1 MDSNAVQDTLTSS
14 QVASVFN
21 VSFES
26 FHSGETPN
34 TATDVRKFFPP
45 ESAELLNTPTGAD
58 VQGIT
63 KTNRIFFPDDGGKK
77 ASVSQNGPSLHT
89 AETLLDTKS
98 MKVES
103 PSIQD
108 ASLESVKSA
117 AMGTR
122 PAPPSIVA
130 ASDDAVSAVA
140 LTPVTSS
147 LTMGT
152 TCTLSRPGEPTN
164 SISTTVAAV
173 TTGVTATMATNPPVP
188 PLDTTGITATAAA
201 HVCVPSL
208 NLPPKIPPDSFHSI
222 SELPKSII
230 LSATSGTPLDPLVTP
245 TFDFSRVRSSQTQQ
259 QQQTQGSSASAT
271 APFSFQLLHTPTGAS
286 PTMLSQVVTEA
297 HNTLQ
302 SPAATGQ
309 TGSHI
314 FDYSQFFGD
323 FSNTATPIFSPT
335 IILNTQALLSPSA
348 IDSDGQRTGGNGA
361 STAMTFPSFLNT
373 PGSTPI
379 ISFLCSSPGAK
390 GGQSFFYT
398 PFGTGQE
405 TNTTTT
411 AGTPIL
417 FPTNAFL
424 SSPNSAESLLA
435 QNDHQHHHQQPL
447 ESVTRLPPASQVLN
461 LTKSSVSESVPSIS
475 NTHTTVLMDPPKA
488 SSEKTATRNPSSRR
502 TTKWT
507 KSSAGNGKS
516 GKTAQEGAEKPHKCM
531 DCPKSFSRS
540 DELTRHRRI
549 HTGAKPFQC
558 TTCHRYFSRSDH
570 LTTHRRTHTGE
581 KPFAC
586 EHCDHKFARSDEM
599 KRHAKTHEKQANQA
613 LVGKA
618 IRGAA
623 SVVPRKKQRT
633 APQTLGN
640 GRQPAVAAPAQ
651 SQQFIFL
658 NGDDFSS
665 TAQGFQLAPAGSGDG
680 GGVSG
685 KSSDFDLLQPINC
698 TAPAAAAAGAPLPR
712 SGPSNNQ
719 QSAVKYLAQ
728 IHATSLPQQHP
739 PPI

>member
-1 MDSNAVQDTLTSS
+1 MITKPVPPS
-14 QVASVFN
+14 VASASDGT
-21 VSFES
+21 VSTVALPS
-26 FHSGETPN
+26 VG
-34 TATDVRKFFPP
+34 
-45 ESAELLNTPTGAD
+45 SACTLP
-58 VQGIT
+58 Q
-63 KTNRIFFPDDGGKK
+63 
-77 ASVSQNGPSLHT
+77 PS
-89 AETLLDTKS
+89 
-98 MKVES
+98 
-103 PSIQD
+103 
-108 ASLESVKSA
+108 ESVNSILTTTA
-117 AMGTR
+117 A
-122 PAPPSIVA
+122 AVA
-130 ASDDAVSAVA
+130 A
-140 LTPVTSS
+140 
-147 LTMGT
+147 T
-152 TCTLSRPGEPTN
+152 T
-164 SISTTVAAV
+164 TT
-173 TTGVTATMATNPPVP
+173 PPVP

-208 NLPPKIPPDSFHSI
+208 NLPPKMPSDSFHSI

-245 TFDFSRVRSSQTQQ
+245 TFDFSRVKSSQTQQ
-259 QQQTQGSSASAT
+259 QQQQAQGNSASAT

-309 TGSHI
+309 TGSHM

-348 IDSDGQRTGGNGA
+348 IDSDGQRAGVSNA
-361 STAMTFPSFLNT
+361 STTMTFPSFLNT

-405 TNTTTT
+405 TNTTAT

-424 SSPNSAESLLA
+424 SSPTSADSLLA
-435 QNDHQHHHQQPL
+435 QNDHQHHQHQSL
-447 ESVTRLPPASQVLN
+447 EHTAGLPPASQVLN
-461 LTKSSVSESVPSIS
+461 LTKSSVSESIPSIAS
-475 NTHTTVLMDPPKA
+475 AHTAMLMDPPKV
-488 SSEKTATRNPSSRR
+488 SPEKTTARNSSTRR
-502 TTKWT
+502 TSKWA

-516 GKTAQEGAEKPHKCM
+516 GKMTPEGAEKPHKCM

-618 IRGAA
+618 IHGAA
-623 SVVPRKKQRT
+623 SVASRKKQRS
-633 APQTLGN
+633 APQSLGN
-640 GRQPAVAAPAQ
+640 GRQPSVAAPSQ
-651 SQQFIFL
+651 PQQFIFL
-658 NGDDFSS
+658 NGDEFGS
-665 TAQGFQLAPAGSGDG
+665 TSQGFQLARTGSSDGDG
-680 GGVSG
+680 VGN

-698 TAPAAAAAGAPLPR
+698 TAASGGSAPLSR
-712 SGPSNNQ
+712 SGPSNSQ
-719 QSAVKYLAQ
+719 PSAVEYLTQ

>member
-1 MDSNAVQDTLTSS
+1 MDSNVVQDPLTSS

-45 ESAELLNTPTGAD
+45 EGAELLNTPTGTD

-63 KTNRIFFPDDGGKK
+63 KANRIFFPDDGGKR
-77 ASVSQNGPSLHT
+77 ASVSLNGPNLHT

-98 MKVES
+98 MKVEDLN
-103 PSIQD
+103 IQD
-108 ASLESVKSA
+108 ASLEAIKSA
-117 AMGTR
+117 ATGTK
-122 PAPPSIVA
+122 PAPPSSAA
-130 ASDDAVSAVA
+130 ASDDAVSMVV
-140 LTPVTSS
+140 LPSVTSS
-147 LTMGT
+147 LTTGT
-152 TCTLSRPGEPTN
+152 TCNLSQPAESTN
-164 SISTTVAAV
+164 SISTTATAVNTVA
-173 TTGVTATMATNPPVP
+173 TTMTAPLVP

-208 NLPPKIPPDSFHSI
+208 NLPPKIPSDSFHSI

-230 LSATSGTPLDPLVTP
+230 LSATSGTSLDPLVTP
-245 TFDFSRVRSSQTQQ
+245 TFDFSRVKSSQTQ

-271 APFSFQLLHTPTGAS
+271 APFNFQLLHTPSGAS

-302 SPAATGQ
+302 SPAAIGQ

-314 FDYSQFFGD
+314 FDYSHFLGD
-323 FSNTATPIFSPT
+323 ISNTATSIFSPA

-348 IDSDGQRTGGNGA
+348 MDCDGQRAGASGA
-361 STAMTFPSFLNT
+361 STTMTFPSFLNT
-373 PGSTPI
+373 PGSSPI
-379 ISFLCSSPGAK
+379 ISFWCSSPGAK
-390 GGQSFFYT
+390 GGQNFFCT

-405 TNTTTT
+405 ANTTAT
-411 AGTPIL
+411 AGAPIL

-424 SSPNSAESLLA
+424 SSPNSADSL
-435 QNDHQHHHQQPL
+435 HQQQSL
-447 ESVTRLPPASQVLN
+447 ESAAGLPPASQVLN
-461 LTKSSVSESVPSIS
+461 LTKSSVSEPVPSIA
-475 NTHTTVLMDPPKA
+475 NTHTTMLMDPPKV
-488 SSEKTATRNPSSRR
+488 SSKKSTPRHTSSRR
-502 TTKWT
+502 TPKWT
-507 KSSAGNGKS
+507 RGSVGSGKS
-516 GKTAQEGAEKPHKCM
+516 GKTTPEGAEKPHKCP

-618 IRGAA
+618 SHSTA
-623 SVVPRKKQRT
+623 SVVPRKKQR
-633 APQTLGN
+633 AGPQSLGN
-640 GRQPAVAAPAQ
+640 GRQQAVTAPSQ
-651 SQQFIFL
+651 SQPFIFL
-658 NGDDFSS
+658 NGDDFGS
-665 TAQGFQLAPAGSGDG
+665 TAQSFQLAPAVSGDC
-680 GGVSG
+680 GGVG
-685 KSSDFDLLQPINC
+685 DKSSDFDLLQPINC
-698 TAPAAAAAGAPLPR
+698 TATAVGGGASLSRP
-712 SGPSNNQ
+712 GPSNNQ
-719 QSAVKYLAQ
+719 PSALEYPAQ
-728 IHATSLPQQHP
+728 IHSTSLPQQHS